1 MSDNSAKRGNGEK
14 SPNNPRKQGDS
25 RKNDADSQNTPS
37 LANRIQ
43 NSAAG
48 LARSAF
54 NATSSSAD
62 AAHVLGSGSKA
73 GPSSSASSSALAA
86 AEQYRENATPTSSN
100 RASANHPAASFRSSS
115 TGQQG
120 AFELPPLTEDEFQR
134 TYDESQVHS
143 NIDLFPSTETETDT
157 GKGKGKASNTPS
169 PFSTPF
175 SNIEPSPSSSG
186 LNTAW
191 QNALPTTATTLPS
204 DGEAVVS
211 LLSDASFDPEFPST
225 AEEPFEPIET
235 ELLPPQLTPSEIKM
249 IESFRR
255 HAALETSTPTPA
267 TEPLSQTHRLT
278 SFSLVPDIESV
289 LDSVPAAQSTDAT
302 ALRDAVLMG
311 LPGAAEWVAVEERYH
326 DEVWGYLRPTLEAAA
341 KEMEARKEQGAPVED
356 GPAVRRLKMIL
367 RHMQN

>member
-1 MSDNSAKRGNGEK
+1 MSDNSEKRGTGEK
-14 SPNNPRKQGDS
+14 APNNPRKQADS
-25 RKNDADSQNTPS
+25 RKNDPESQNTPS
-37 LANRIQ
+37 LTNRIQ

-54 NATSSSAD
+54 NATGSSAD
-62 AAHVLGSGSKA
+62 AAHVLASGSKA
-73 GPSSSASSSALAA
+73 GPSSSPSTSALAA
-86 AEQYRENATPTSSN
+86 AEQYRETATPTLST
-100 RASANHPAASFRSSS
+100 RAHLATHPAASFRSSS

-143 NIDLFPSTETETDT
+143 NIDFSPSTETDK
-157 GKGKGKASNTPS
+157 GKGKGKSSKTNP
-169 PFSTPF
+169 PFSDT
-175 SNIEPSPSSSG
+175 EPSSSSSD

-211 LLSDASFDPEFPST
+211 LLSDASFNPEFPPS

-235 ELLPPQLTPSEIKM
+235 ELLPQQLTPLEIEM
-249 IESFRR
+249 LESFRR
-255 HAALETSTPTPA
+255 HAALETLTPTPA
-267 TEPLSQTHRLT
+267 TQALSQTHRLT

-289 LDSVPAAQSTDAT
+289 LDSVPAAQGTDAT
-302 ALRDAVLMG
+302 ALRDAVLMS
-311 LPGAAEWVAVEERYH
+311 LPGAAEWIAVEERYH

-341 KEMEARKEQGAPVED
+341 KEMEANKEQGAPVED

-367 RHMQN
+367 RHMQT

>member
-1 MSDNSAKRGNGEK
+1 MSDNSAKRGTDEK
-14 SPNNPRKQGDS
+14 SPNDPRKQGDS

-54 NATSSSAD
+54 NATGSSAD

-100 RASANHPAASFRSSS
+100 RAAANHPAASFRSSS
-115 TGQQG
+115 TSQQG

-134 TYDESQVHS
+134 TYNESQVHS
-143 NIDLFPSTETETDT
+143 NIDFLPSTETETEAVT
-157 GKGKGKASNTPS
+157 GKGKGKASKTPS
-169 PFSTPF
+169 PFS
-175 SNIEPSPSSSG
+175 NVEPSSSSSN

-255 HAALETSTPTPA
+255 HAALETSTLTPA

-289 LDSVPAAQSTDAT
+289 LDSVPAAQATDAT

-311 LPGAAEWVAVEERYH
+311 LPGAAEWIAVEERYH

-341 KEMEARKEQGAPVED
+341 KEMEARKKQGAPVED

-367 RHMQN
+367 RHMQT

>member
-1 MSDNSAKRGNGEK
+1 MSDNNTKRGTDEK
-14 SPNNPRKQGDS
+14 APNDPRKQADS
-25 RKNDADSQNTPS
+25 RKNDPGSQTTPS
-37 LANRIQ
+37 LASRIQ

-54 NATSSSAD
+54 NATGSSAD
-62 AAHVLGSGSKA
+62 AAHVLASGSKA
-73 GPSSSASSSALAA
+73 GPSSSASTSALAA
-86 AEQYRENATPTSSN
+86 AEQYRETATPTSSTQ
-100 RASANHPAASFRSSS
+100 AHSANHPAASFRSSS

-134 TYDESQVHS
+134 GYDESQVHS
-143 NIDLFPSTETETDT
+143 STNFSLSAESDT
-157 GKGKGKASNTPS
+157 GKGKGKANETPS
-169 PFSTPF
+169 PF

-211 LLSDASFDPEFPST
+211 LLSDASFDPEFPPS

-255 HAALETSTPTPA
+255 HAALEPSTPTPA
-267 TEPLSQTHRLT
+267 AEPLSQTHRLT
-278 SFSLVPDIESV
+278 SFSLVPDIQSV
-289 LDSVPAAQSTDAT
+289 LDSVPAAQGTDAT

-311 LPGAAEWVAVEERYH
+311 LPGAAEWISVEERYH

-341 KEMEARKEQGAPVED
+341 KEMEANKEQGAPVED

-367 RHMQN
+367 MHMQA

>member
-1 MSDNSAKRGNGEK
+1 MSDNSAKRGTGEK
-14 SPNNPRKQGDS
+14 SPNDPRKQADS
-25 RKNDADSQNTPS
+25 RKSDPESQNPPS

-54 NATSSSAD
+54 NAAGSSAG
-62 AAHVLGSGSKA
+62 AAQVLGSGSKA

-86 AEQYRENATPTSSN
+86 AEQYRETATPTSSN
-100 RASANHPAASFRSSS
+100 RASTNHPAASFRSSS
-115 TGQQG
+115 AGQQG

-143 NIDLFPSTETETDT
+143 SIDFPPSTETETDT
-157 GKGKGKASNTPS
+157 GKGKGKASKTLS
-169 PFSTPF
+169 DF
-175 SNIEPSPSSSG
+175 SNIEPSSSSSG
-186 LNTAW
+186 LNNLNTAW
-191 QNALPTTATTLPS
+191 QNTLPTTATPLPS

-289 LDSVPAAQSTDAT
+289 LDSVPAAQATDAT

-311 LPGAAEWVAVEERYH
+311 LPGAAEWIAVEERYH

-341 KEMEARKEQGAPVED
+341 KEMEERKEQGAPVED

-367 RHMQN
+367 RHMQT

>member
-1 MSDNSAKRGNGEK
+1 MSDNSAKRGTGEK
-14 SPNNPRKQGDS
+14 SPNDPRKQADS
-25 RKNDADSQNTPS
+25 RKSDPESQNTPS

-54 NATSSSAD
+54 NAAGSSAD
-62 AAHVLGSGSKA
+62 AAQVLGSGSKA
-73 GPSSSASSSALAA
+73 GPSSSASPSALAA
-86 AEQYRENATPTSSN
+86 AEQYRETATPTSSH

-143 NIDLFPSTETETDT
+143 NIDFSPSTELDT
-157 GKGKGKASNTPS
+157 AKGKGKASKTHS
-169 PFSTPF
+169 PF
-175 SNIEPSPSSSG
+175 SNIDPSSSSSG

-191 QNALPTTATTLPS
+191 QSALPTSATTLPS

-225 AEEPFEPIET
+225 AEEPFEPVET
-235 ELLPPQLTPSEIKM
+235 ELLPPQLTPSEIQM

-255 HAALETSTPTPA
+255 QAALEASTPTLA

-289 LDSVPAAQSTDAT
+289 IDSVPAAQDTDAT
-302 ALRDAVLMG
+302 ALRDAVLTG
-311 LPGAAEWVAVEERYH
+311 LPGAAEWIAVEERYH

-367 RHMQN
+367 RHMQT

>member
-1 MSDNSAKRGNGEK
+1 MSDNSAKRGTGEK
-14 SPNNPRKQGDS
+14 SPNDPRKQGDS
-25 RKNDADSQNTPS
+25 RKSDAENQNTPS

-54 NATSSSAD
+54 NATGSSAD

-73 GPSSSASSSALAA
+73 RPSSSASSSALAA

-143 NIDLFPSTETETDT
+143 NIDFLPSTETEADT
-157 GKGKGKASNTPS
+157 GKGKGKASKTPS
-169 PFSTPF
+169 PF
-175 SNIEPSPSSSG
+175 SNIEPLSASSS

-211 LLSDASFDPEFPST
+211 LLSDVSFDPEFPST
-225 AEEPFEPIET
+225 AGEPFEPIET

-255 HAALETSTPTPA
+255 HAALETSTLTPA
-267 TEPLSQTHRLT
+267 TEPFLQTHRLT

-289 LDSVPAAQSTDAT
+289 LNSVPAAQGTDAT

-311 LPGAAEWVAVEERYH
+311 LPGAAEWIAVEERYH

-341 KEMEARKEQGAPVED
+341 KEMEADKEQGAPVGD

-367 RHMQN
+367 RHMQT